1 MPIDPFAE
9 KKDDETGPDSYVL
22 DKEKKKK
29 DFTDESRVEIPEAT
43 DMARDGDLEG
53 ALTRLLALEKR
64 ARLGGDIR
72 TVSETALVI
81 VKLCYELKHWE
92 ELNANITLLCKRR
105 GQFKQTQV
113 KIIQETAEQV
123 TKITDKGTKLQLIE
137 TLRAVSEGKIYVEAE
152 RARLTMELSRMKEA
166 EGDVSSA
173 ADILQEEQVET
184 YGAMNKREKLDY
196 LLEQVRLCLDKK
208 DFVRALII
216 AKKVNRKTIEEGD
229 LEDIKVRFYK
239 LLIRYYSHEKDPLE
253 LARAHLAI
261 FRTPGIQE
269 HSEDWEPELKSAVVM
284 LAISPFDNHQIDLV
298 HKTLQE
304 EKIEQIPGYK
314 SLLKHFVTDELAQ
327 WPLPEHNELIHHP
340 LLADAN
346 NWYLPMLRDRVVEH
360 DIRVVA
366 KFYTRI
372 SADRLAKLL
381 QLSKDESE
389 KYLCDMVTSTTSE
402 RLIAKID
409 RPAGVITFRGRKT
422 ANDHLSEWTADISE
436 LLGLV
441 EKTCHIIHKEYAMH
455 KSHAAQRVA
464 ADS

>member
-1 MPIDPFAE
+1 MPIDPLSE
-9 KKDDETGPDSYVL
+9 GKEDTGPDSYVL
-22 DKEKKKK
+22 DKEEKKKK
-29 DFTDESRVEIPEAT
+29 DFSDESRVEIPEAT
-43 DMARDGDLEG
+43 DMARDGDLSG
-53 ALTRLLALEKR
+53 ALERLLALEKR
-64 ARLGGDIR
+64 ARLGGDVR

-81 VKLCYELKHWE
+81 VKLCFELEHWE

-105 GQFKQTQV
+105 GQYKQVQV
-113 KIIQETAEQV
+113 KVIQEGAERV
-123 TKITDKGTKLQLIE
+123 SKIKDKGVKLQLIE
-137 TLRAVSEGKIYVEAE
+137 TLRTVSEGKIYVEAE

-166 EGDVSSA
+166 EGDIASA

-196 LLEQVRLCLDKK
+196 LLEQVRLCLDKQ
-208 DFVRALII
+208 DYVRALII

-229 LEDIKVRFYK
+229 LEDIKVRFYR

-253 LARAHLAI
+253 LARAYSAI

-269 HSEDWEPELKSAVVM
+269 HPEDWEPELTSAVVM
-284 LAISPFDNHQIDLV
+284 LAISPFDNHQVDLV
-298 HKTLQE
+298 HKMLQE
-304 EKIEQIPGYK
+304 EKLEQLPEYK
-314 SLLKHFVTDELAQ
+314 SLLTHFVTDELAQ
-327 WPLPEHNELIHHP
+327 WPLPEHESITQHP
-340 LLADAN
+340 LLADSKD
-346 NWYLPMLRDRVVEH
+346 WYLPMLRDRVIQH

-372 SADRLAKLL
+372 SAARLAQML

-441 EKTCHIIHKEYAMH
+441 EKTCHIIHKEHAIH
-455 KSHAAQRVA
+455 KAHAAQRLA
-464 ADS
+464 TDS